1 MSTILSGMPSVVESV
16 STYYNTSNTNKKTKA
31 EESKEEKEIKKPE
44 DSKETEKKT
53 QVGGKTIGTPEL
65 SEKGAKYYEELRKK
79 YSHLDFILVSK
90 DQKEFAKANASK
102 YGNSRKMVVLID
114 EEKVERM
121 AEDEKYRSQYEG
133 IIAKGASGLSQ
144 LKNQLANKGLNVKSC
159 GIRVNDN
166 GAASFFATMEKS
178 FKAQR
183 KKAQERQ
190 AAKKAAKKAEE
201 KKAQKEKRQEKL
213 EESRAERKDVEETD
227 DEIIFTA
234 DSIDE
239 LMEKIESMEYLFR
252 NDSMMGMQ
260 EPQEGHRF
268 DSSI

>member
-1 MSTILSGMPSVVESV
+1 MQNFDAPKRDKHGKIV
-16 STYYNTSNTNKKTKA
+16 NADDA
-31 EESKEEKEIKKPE
+31 EARQAARE
-44 DSKETEKKT
+44 
-53 QVGGKTIGTPEL
+53 
-65 SEKGAKYYEELRKK
+65 RK
-79 YSHLDFILVSK
+79 
-90 DQKEFAKANASK
+90 Q
-102 YGNSRKMVVLID
+102 
-114 EEKVERM
+114 
-121 AEDEKYRSQYEG
+121 Q
-133 IIAKGASGLSQ
+133 
-144 LKNQLANKGLNVKSC
+144 
-159 GIRVNDN
+159 
-166 GAASFFATMEKS
+166 
-178 FKAQR
+178 
-183 KKAQERQ
+183 RQ

-227 DEIIFTA
+227 DEITFTA